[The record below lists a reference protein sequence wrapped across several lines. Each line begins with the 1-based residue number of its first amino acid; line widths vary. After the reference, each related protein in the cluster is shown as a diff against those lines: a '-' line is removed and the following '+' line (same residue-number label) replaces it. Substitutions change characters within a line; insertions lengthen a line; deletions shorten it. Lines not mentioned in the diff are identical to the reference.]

1 MMKRILALLMATV
14 MIAGLFCGCGDDPT
28 PTENTTPS
36 TTEPSQQIIVPSF
49 TTKPQND
56 GKVTYTVT
64 VLDQNNKP
72 VPGVAIQFCSGE
84 NCKLPSTTDENGV
97 LVQKYPAAEYYITL
111 IELPAGYTANE
122 TKFYFGEETELT
134 VVVQCEK

>member
-1 MMKRILALLMATV
+1 MMKRILALLMAA
-14 MIAGLFCGCGDDPT
+14 MMLSGLLCGCGNGDDPA
-28 PTENTTPS
+28 ESTTPS
-36 TTEPSQQIIVPSF
+36 TTQPSQQIILPSF

-64 VLDQNNKP
+64 VLDQNNNP

-84 NCKLPSTTDENGV
+84 NCKLPSNTDENGV

-111 IELPAGYTANE
+111 IELPAGYTAEE

-134 VVVQCEK
+134 VVIQAE